1 MATTAFSKKT
11 LNLETIEPALTPPP
25 ANNTQANFAK
35 KNKIGA
41 SGLREAKS
49 KYDWAQIGQQLENL
63 YQRAE
68 ENCARR
74 K

>member
-1 MATTAFSKKT
+1 
-11 LNLETIEPALTPPP
+11 L
-25 ANNTQANFAK
+25 

-41 SGLREAKS
+41 NGQREAKS
-49 KYDWAQIGQQLENL
+49 KYDWAQIGQLLETL